1 MGGRV
6 LASGFTGL
14 VLALLGLK
22 LAGVG
27 GFEDNLDATALVML
41 GLAIVLG
48 FIALSPGEAK
58 EILGRLTTLRV
69 AGVEIG
75 LQAAE
80 RLERV
85 ELRTAD
91 LFDDDVEAVKPR
103 PIGGSATEEFDVV
116 SEKLRE
122 RLEIVRDEILG
133 LKHSR
138 TTLETVHMIKK
149 RRLLKPDEEQVVSD
163 LLGDSKENV
172 VRLTG
177 DVRKRYLDG
186 AWRFAS
192 RFATLI
198 LERRVRKA
206 MVGKKWLLLD
216 FDQARSHRPDFLA
229 FRDGVWLLVA
239 TRRKPGNTEK
249 VRKRLSEQTVPH
261 EAHKVVVYPNKH
273 AAEALTVEDYPD
285 VELVPFS
292 KIASYRG

>member
-1 MGGRV
+1 MGGRL

-22 LAGVG
+22 RAGVG

-41 GLAIVLG
+41 GLAILLG
-48 FIALSPGEAK
+48 FIALEPGEAK
-58 EILGRLTTLRV
+58 DILGRLTTLKV
-69 AGVEIG
+69 GGVEIG

-103 PIGGSATEEFDVV
+103 PIGGSAAEEFDVV

-133 LKHSR
+133 LRHSR
-138 TTLETVHMIKK
+138 TTLETVDVIKK
-149 RRLLKPDEEQVVSD
+149 RRLLNPDEEQVVSD
-163 LLGDSKENV
+163 H
-172 VRLTG
+172 
-177 DVRKRYLDG
+177 LDG

-206 MVGKKWLLLD
+206 MVSKKWLLLD

-229 FRDGVWLLVA
+229 FRNGVWLLVA

-261 EAHKVVVYPNKH
+261 KAHKLVVYPNKH
-273 AAEALTVEDYPD
+273 AAEALKVKDYPD
-285 VELVPFS
+285 VKLVPFS

>member
-1 MGGRV
+1 M
-6 LASGFTGL
+6 

-22 LAGVG
+22 LAGVD
-27 GFEDNLDATALVML
+27 GFEDNVDATALVML

-48 FIALSPGEAK
+48 FIAVAPGEARD
-58 EILGRLTTLRV
+58 ILSRLTTLKV
-69 AGVEIG
+69 GGVEIG

-85 ELRTAD
+85 DLRVAD
-91 LFDDDVEAVKPR
+91 VLDDVRALTPR
-103 PIGGSATEEFDVV
+103 PAGGSAVEEFDAVGDM
-116 SEKLRE
+116 LRQ
-122 RLEIVRDEILG
+122 RLDFVRDEILE

-138 TTLETVHMIKK
+138 STLETVDAIRK

-163 LLGDSKENV
+163 LLGNAKKDV

-192 RFATLI
+192 RFATLV

-206 MVGKKWLLLD
+206 MVRKRWLLLD
-216 FDQARSHRPDFLA
+216 FDQARTHRPDFLA
-229 FRDGVWLLVA
+229 FRAGIWLLVA
-239 TRRKPGNTEK
+239 TRVEPNQTKAT
-249 VRKRLSEQTVPH
+249 RKRLSEQTAPH
-261 EAHKVVVYPNKH
+261 DAHKVIVYPNKR
-273 AAEALTVEDYPD
+273 AVEALKVKNAYAD
-285 VELVPFS
+285 VKLVPFS